1 MKWTSHF
8 LARLQKTI
16 KHLKTPKKWPSLSQ
30 LRYVGRFLSVKE
42 KRALQG
48 TIAVLIIGIVGLG
61 FSASTRFFEKMPKQG
76 GLYREAVVGA
86 PQFINP
92 LYAAAN
98 EVDTDIARLLFS
110 GLLRYDEAGNLATDI
125 ASSYEVSA
133 DKTTYTFTIAENLFW
148 HDGEPL
154 SAQDVVFT
162 FQSIQDPTYASPLRV
177 SFQGVTV
184 SAPTDNTVQFV
195 LEKPFAPFLGS
206 LTAGIVP
213 QHIWANIEP
222 RNARL
227 SPYNSKPI
235 GNGPFMFTE
244 LVRTD
249 AGLVQ
254 HLALERFDKFH
265 RGAPYLDG
273 IQFSFYPTYD
283 LAVQDLRSKRVE
295 GLHFVPKKFK
305 SDLERKHIA
314 LRELQLPQYTALFFN
329 SKQHKALADVRLRQ
343 ALDLI
348 VDKKKILTDV
358 LDGQGAI
365 INSPI
370 LEGFLGYEERF
381 HENGSDYDKALELIS
396 AAGWKEISPQEYAE
410 LRDKQIRAEL
420 EDIAAAEETEE
431 QSEETREEN
440 PEQEPE
446 DPFAEQIQQL
456 IDSEMS
462 ETQAIY
468 RAKNS
473 EPLQI
478 TITTVNDQELAA
490 VAKEVATM
498 WQELGVQVSIHT
510 ANPRD
515 VNAEVLR
522 PRQYDVLLYGEI
534 IGADPD
540 PFPFWHSSQT
550 DYPGLNL
557 ANFVNRA
564 ADGLLEQARES
575 TDDTVRGLKYVAFQ
589 EILQKQY
596 PAVFL
601 YAPTYTYA
609 GSSNVKGAE
618 VSRILTPSDRFNT
631 IEKWY
636 IKTKQVWK
644 K

>member
-1 MKWTSHF
+1 MKWINHF
-8 LARLQKTI
+8 LSSVQKTI

-30 LRYVGRFLSVKE
+30 LRYVGRFLSVAE
-42 KRALQG
+42 KRALQ
-48 TIAVLIIGIVGLG
+48 IAGGILIIGIIGLG
-61 FSASTRFFEKMPKQG
+61 FSASTRFFEQMPKQG
-76 GLYREAVVGA
+76 GLYKEAVVGA

-110 GLLRYDEAGNLATDI
+110 GLMRYDESGNLVTDL
-125 ASSYEVSA
+125 ASSHEVSD
-133 DKTTYTFTIAENLFW
+133 DKKTYTFTLRENLFW

-154 SAQDVVFT
+154 STADILFT
-162 FQSIQDPTYASPLRV
+162 YQSIQDPTYASPLRV

-184 SAPTDNTVQFV
+184 SSPEENTVTFV

-227 SPYNSKPI
+227 SPYNSKPV
-235 GNGPFMFTE
+235 GNGPFMFSE

-265 RGAPYLDG
+265 RGAPHLDG
-273 IQFSFYPTYD
+273 VQFSFYPAYD
-283 LAVQDLRSKRVE
+283 LAVQDLRSKRVD
-295 GLHFVPKKFK
+295 GLHFVPKKYK

-314 LRELQLPQYTALFFN
+314 LHTLQLPQYTGLFFN
-329 SKQHKALADVRLRQ
+329 AKQHEALKDARLRQ

-381 HENGSDYDKALELIS
+381 HENGSDFDKANELITN
-396 AAGWKEISPQEYAE
+396 AGWKEISPQEYAE
-410 LRDKQIRAEL
+410 LRDKQLRAEL
-420 EDIAAAEETEE
+420 EDLAEEEEPTEDTAEESNDE
-431 QSEETREEN
+431 Q
-440 PEQEPE
+440 PE
-446 DPFAEQIQQL
+446 DPFAEQIEQQL
-456 IDSEMS
+456 KAEMP
-462 ETQAIY
+462 ETQSLY
-468 RAKNS
+468 RAKGDI
-473 EPLQI
+473 PLQI
-478 TITTVNDQELAA
+478 TITTVNDQELSSVAA
-490 VAKEVATM
+490 EVATM

-557 ANFVNRA
+557 ANFINRA

-575 TDDTVRGLKYVAFQ
+575 TDDNVRAQKYIAFQ
-589 EILQKQY
+589 EILQKQF

-609 GSSNVKGAE
+609 GSSRVKGSE
-618 VSRILTPSDRFNT
+618 VSRILTPSDRFNN

-644 K
+644 R